1 MTWEKKCYT
10 NSVVAYFS
18 SEYAINDGAPI
29 FAGGLGVLAGD
40 YLAETAKQK
49 FPLIGLGLAY
59 GGNPAGFTKL
69 NLDLPF
75 TVWQKD
81 NLYLLDSGD
90 ELMKQPYGPDYW
102 TMIKQQLFLAFNGL
116 KLLNSLNLKP
126 DIYHLNEGHTAFVIL
141 ALMKEGKD
149 FKIVSTKHT
158 ILSEAGLFIPRADL
172 KEILKMVWPEA
183 DEEKIF
189 KLGEDLDQR
198 HFEMFST
205 TKFMLV
211 HSQKSNGVSVKH
223 CQVEKETHPHSPLI
237 PITNGINP
245 DRWQAV
251 HDRKGLVE
259 FINSTTGSHF
269 DRNVLTVV
277 WARRLTAYKQPELL
291 LSNLSLSNLPV
302 QFIIA
307 GPVNT
312 ADPGSLAIAN
322 RLRHVNSPKL
332 AFLPHYSLSIAKV
345 LTGGADIWLNTPVV
359 GKEACGTSG
368 MKAGLNGALLISTVD
383 GWIAEVKEEEVGWFI
398 HDATDLYEKLK
409 NSVVPLFYDHP
420 DQWAKRSETIKNLI
434 KTKFTTARML
444 EDYKEK
450 LYA

>member
-1 MTWEKKCYT
+1 MAKCYT

-18 SEYAINDGAPI
+18 SEYAINDGAPT

-40 YLAETAKQK
+40 YLAETNKQK
-49 FPLIGLGLAY
+49 FPLVGLGLAY
-59 GGNPAGFTKL
+59 GGNPTGFTKL
-69 NLDLPF
+69 SFDLPF

-116 KLLNSLNLKP
+116 KLLNFLNLKP

-141 ALMKEGKD
+141 ALMKENKD

-189 KLGEDLDQR
+189 ELGKDLDQS
-198 HFEMFST
+198 HYEMFST

-211 HSQKSNGVSVKH
+211 HSQKSNGVSIKH
-223 CQVEKETHPHSPLI
+223 CQAEKESHPHSPLI

-245 DRWQAV
+245 DRWQGL
-251 HDRKGLVE
+251 HDRKNLIE
-259 FINSTTGSHF
+259 FINKTAGSHF
-269 DRNVLTVV
+269 DPNVLTVV
-277 WARRLTAYKQPELL
+277 WARRLAAYKQPELL
-291 LSNLSLSNLPV
+291 LSNLRNLSDLPM
-302 QFIIA
+302 QFIVA

-312 ADPGSLAIAN
+312 TDPSSLAIAN
-322 RLRHVNSPKL
+322 KLRQITLSNFT
-332 AFLPHYSLSIAKV
+332 FLPHYSLSIAKILV
-345 LTGGADIWLNTPVV
+345 SGADVWLNTPVV

-368 MKAGLNGALLISTVD
+368 MKAGLNGALLISTID
-383 GWIAEVKEEEVGWFI
+383 GWIAEVKEEEIGWFI
-398 HDATDLYEKLK
+398 KDATDLYKKLALAGD
-409 NSVVPLFYDHP
+409 LFYNHP
-420 DQWAKRSETIKNLI
+420 DEWAKRSENIKNLI
-434 KTKFTTARML
+434 KTKFTAARML
-444 EDYKEK
+444 QDYKEK